1 MTTEIIQQQSTE
13 VAKKPTDSAAV
24 FIDKLKESWAL
35 VLPKVCT
42 PDRFARVALTCLR
55 KNQKLATAIQTQQ
68 GRLSLSEQFMKCAE
82 LGIEPD
88 GRRAYLIPYKNE
100 VQLII
105 DYKGIAELAMRS
117 GKISNIHA
125 DKVCE
130 NDEFEYNVGMIE
142 KHRIDFKRERGKA
155 YAYYAIVT
163 FKDGTKKCEVMSK
176 AEIDGIRRRSKSA
189 NNGPWVTDYDEMA
202 KKTVFR
208 RLSKW
213 LPQSPEMQ
221 QAFDIDDEDFA
232 KGRQIVDVPVAPDVA
247 PEERYKAVEITATD
261 AEAQEIEN
269 ESAPE
274 EYIEDDLP
282 ELDLDAAEDRNA
294 EA

>member
-1 MTTEIIQQQSTE
+1 MTQEIVERPQTA
-13 VAKKPTDSAAV
+13 VAQKSKDTAAV

-35 VLPKVCT
+35 VLPNVCT
-42 PDRFARVALTCLR
+42 PERFARVALTCLR
-55 KNQKLATAIQTQQ
+55 KNQKLAMAIQTQQ
-68 GRLSLSEQFMKCAE
+68 GRLSVAEQFMKCAE

-142 KHRIDFKRERGKA
+142 KHRIDFKRERGNT

-163 FKDGTKKCEVMSK
+163 FKDGTKECEVMSK
-176 AEIDGIRRRSKSA
+176 ADIDKIRLRSKSA

-213 LPQSPEMQ
+213 LPLSPEMQ
-221 QAFDIDDEDFA
+221 KVLDIDDEDFR
-232 KGRQIVDVPVAPDVA
+232 KGHQIVDVPVAPDVA

-261 AEAQEIEN
+261 AEAAVVEDEI
-269 ESAPE
+269 PE
-274 EYIEDDLP
+274 FA
-282 ELDLDAAEDRNA
+282 LDEPQDVEQ
-294 EA
+294 